1 MSKKNDSQEI
11 ILEDIDFDQYT
22 FYCNTTQ
29 SIAIKLLSEAI
40 KDFTDEVNI
49 LLTEKAMSIEM
60 THKSQACLG
69 KIVLVGEQFE
79 IYHCPYEFFIGIQ
92 LKCLYLALKSISD
105 DGILSM
111 YIYKNDSS
119 KMYLKYCNKGVEI
132 VSTISHITVDYT
144 ELENF
149 DVIPFSYVVNMPVK
163 EFQKNIKDLNS
174 IHDHNKIK
182 ICVEDGKFIMS
193 SVPGPVSMTDTKMTF
208 TSAYDIS
215 IEKVEEDENIPE
227 EYRNMA
233 ERNIYIGKLL
243 SSITKSGNVSTTVDI
258 MICKQ
263 PLVLIYSI
271 GTLGSIKYIIMP
283 MCEPD
288 DED

>member
-1 MSKKNDSQEI
+1 MAHLQN
-11 ILEDIDFDQYT
+11 
-22 FYCNTTQ
+22 
-29 SIAIKLLSEAI
+29 
-40 KDFTDEVNI
+40 V
-49 LLTEKAMSIEM
+49 
-60 THKSQACLG
+60 
-69 KIVLVGEQFE
+69 
-79 IYHCPYEFFIGIQ
+79 FINCTRIGGHF
-92 LKCLYLALKSISD
+92 D